1 MHLSL
6 SAGHPGV
13 RKTAQRVQSAFNWP
27 ALVEDVRDYCKRCLR
42 CRRLRPGKEGQQ
54 GLFRRHPGRAP
65 FEAIY
70 QDIWGPV
77 SYKDESTNVLTIV
90 DYCTRWAEAAVLS
103 DTSSSSVSA
112 AFIETWISRFGVPHT
127 IITDQA
133 KSFQGC
139 FEEVTSLLRCK
150 ALKSTPYHPKGNALV
165 ESFHLL

>member
-1 MHLSL
+1 MSGIIARDVLG
-6 SAGHPGV
+6 AGG
-13 RKTAQRVQSAFNWP
+13 
-27 ALVEDVRDYCKRCLR
+27 
-42 CRRLRPGKEGQQ
+42 LRPGKEGQQ

-77 SYKDESTNVLTIV
+77 SIV